1 MKNFEERER
10 QTREQTDFEVKDNTL
25 VIHVNGE
32 LDHHNAVFIRSIAD
46 EKIYKNQIKNVIF
59 DFEKTGFMD
68 SSGIG
73 VIMGRYRMVNSLGGI
88 VCVTNVKNNVDKILL
103 FSGLNKIVRKYVN
116 VETAINDIS
125 GGIIN
130 G

>member
-1 MKNFEERER
+1 MKDFEERER
-10 QTREQTDFEVKDNTL
+10 QIREQTDFEVKNNTL

-46 EKIYKNQIKNVIF
+46 EKIYNNQIKNVIF

-88 VCVTNVKNNVDKILL
+88 VGVTNVRNNIEKILL
-103 FSGLNKIVRKYVN
+103 FSGLNKIVRNYAN
-116 VETAINDIS
+116 IETAINDIN
-125 GGIIN
+125 GGRIN